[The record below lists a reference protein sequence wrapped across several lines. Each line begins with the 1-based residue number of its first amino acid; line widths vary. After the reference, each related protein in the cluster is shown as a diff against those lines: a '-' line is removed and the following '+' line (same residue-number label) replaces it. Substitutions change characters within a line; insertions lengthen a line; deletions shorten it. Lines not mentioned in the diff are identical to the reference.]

1 MSELV
6 ERIADA
12 IERVTVERQGQG
24 FHLVTGRNDSEAF
37 ARAALSVLEP
47 RIEAAVMAERERC
60 ARIAERASE
69 ARAFEATLCD
79 DREFVGARLEAADI
93 AAAIRN
99 GEAEQ

>member
-6 ERIADA
+6 EQVADA
-12 IERVTVERQGQG
+12 IELVTIERQRQG

-47 RIEAAVMAERERC
+47 RIEALERKVAAVVAAERERC
-60 ARIAERASE
+60 ARIAETRF
-69 ARAFEATLCD
+69 AFTTNAGL
-79 DREFVGARLEAADI
+79 AI
-93 AAAIRN
+93 AAAIRT